1 MGPFLERLMGCFP
14 DEPPIQPEFLRAI
27 TEPYSG
33 LLAHDH
39 HMTVALEHHHGKPV
53 EVRVLNSRSV
63 GEEYHRRII
72 LVLRGTDTVVLYVA
86 TAPALFIPVV
96 EQLAAAGLNDERTR
110 IVLEKPLGKD
120 GASAR
125 AVNDA
130 IGAVFAEYV
139 GADEGLG
146 IWMQTAKN
154 AYRTDL
160 VFVAIGITA
169 LLSLGLFALVGL
181 AERLVIPW
189 ERARRRDGGRAV
201 EGG

>member
-72 LVLRGTDTVVLYVA
+72 LVLRGTDTVVLY
-86 TAPALFIPVV
+86 
-96 EQLAAAGLNDERTR
+96 GLVRLHLPMVPPGAREE
-110 IVLEKPLGKD
+110 ILEEKKPLGRVLIERD
-120 GASAR
+120 VLR
-125 AVNDA
+125 RV
-130 IGAVFAEYV
+130 EH
-139 GADEGLG
+139 
-146 IWMQTAKN
+146 
-154 AYRTDL
+154 
-160 VFVAIGITA
+160 TA
-169 LLSLGLFALVGL
+169 LLRFPSREVDMERFALPGPSQLHGRL
-181 AERLVIPW
+181 AYLHCDDKPAIELLEVVRP
-189 ERARRRDGGRAV
+189 
-201 EGG
+201 